1 MSRLR
6 VHNTIN
12 SIESNKRS
20 SLADDSSVHR
30 DNDPK
35 QTLLNIEKYGCLQN
49 WYSYSALSFWV
60 DSCIHQW
67 SILTVLV
74 IVCYHCIKMYP
85 YVTFQT
91 HCIETKC
98 SANSMLALSVAY
110 GLVLKVHT
118 YKIFSTLFWIF
129 RTLFW
134 YSIHKF
140 CLREKIK
147 HMNRATLAMQ
157 VCCNKPP
164 ISIFFK
170 PLISAMCSNFC
181 NIYAFLMSFLS
192 WFPEFIEK

>member
-35 QTLLNIEKYGCLQN
+35 QTLLNIEKYGCLKN
-49 WYSYSALSFWV
+49 WYSYSTLSFWV
-60 DSCIHQW
+60 DSCTHQW
-67 SILTVLV
+67 STLTVLI
-74 IVCYHCIKMYP
+74 IVCYHFIKMYP

-91 HCIETKC
+91 HCIVTKC
-98 SANSMLALSVAY
+98 PANSMLALGVAY

-134 YSIHKF
+134 YMTS
-140 CLREKIK
+140 
-147 HMNRATLAMQ
+147 T
-157 VCCNKPP
+157 
-164 ISIFFK
+164 
-170 PLISAMCSNFC
+170 NFAC
-181 NIYAFLMSFLS
+181 GKRSSTWIVLL
-192 WFPEFIEK
+192 